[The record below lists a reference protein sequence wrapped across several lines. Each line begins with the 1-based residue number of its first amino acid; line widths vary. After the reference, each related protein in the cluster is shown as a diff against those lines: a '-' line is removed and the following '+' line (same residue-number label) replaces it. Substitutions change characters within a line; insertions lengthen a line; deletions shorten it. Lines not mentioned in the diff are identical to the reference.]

1 MKVNL
6 ALEKSVASKGY
17 WLVINDDFYI
27 EIKENQF
34 NAISEFLHIGV
45 TK

>member
-6 ALEKSVASKGY
+6 ALEKSVSSKGY

-34 NAISEFLHIGV
+34 NAIAEFLYIGV